1 MPFHLGDIVR
11 EKKTGRHGKID
22 ELREE
27 MFRVMFSDN
36 QDPPL
41 AYFKSVD
48 EFDLMNCPHP
58 GPEPGFVPDRGIMG

>member
-1 MPFHLGDIVR
+1 MPFHLRDIVR

-36 QDPPL
+36 QDRRWPTS
-41 AYFKSVD
+41 KVS
-48 EFDLMNCPHP
+48 MNLT
-58 GPEPGFVPDRGIMG
+58 

>member
-1 MPFHLGDIVR
+1 MPFHLGDIVG

-22 ELREE
+22 ELCEE

-41 AYFKSVD
+41 AYFKSV
-48 EFDLMNCPHP
+48 
-58 GPEPGFVPDRGIMG
+58 